1 MRAIRI
7 GLVGSGFVSGM
18 HAEALARVP
27 GAEVLAV
34 ASPTEGHARSFAE
47 QHGIPHWFTDD
58 AEMLEMDEIDMIVIG
73 TPNCLHAQA
82 TVAAAKAGKHVLC
95 EKPLCMNLAEAD
107 RMIDSCRSAGVKLMY
122 AEDLCFA
129 PKYVRLK
136 QLVDEGAL
144 GRVHHLKHAEKHG
157 GPESAW
163 FFDAGRSGGGVAMD
177 MGCHSIEFC
186 RWMLGKPRVRQVYAE
201 MNSHLHGDKGICEDE
216 CVIILNFEGGATAVI
231 EVSWSTIGGMEDIA
245 EVYGSEGVAHA
256 DLVTGNAIRTYSNRG
271 YDYAVEGATST
282 KGWSFAMFDENWHYG
297 YPQEMAHFV
306 ECVREDQ
313 QPLETGEDGRVVLEI
328 LLAAYHSAAEGRKID
343 IPFATDAARP
353 IDLWRSS

>member
-1 MRAIRI
+1 M
-7 GLVGSGFVSGM
+7 
-18 HAEALARVP
+18 
-27 GAEVLAV
+27 
-34 ASPTEGHARSFAE
+34 
-47 QHGIPHWFTDD
+47 
-58 AEMLEMDEIDMIVIG
+58 
-73 TPNCLHAQA
+73 
-82 TVAAAKAGKHVLC
+82 
-95 EKPLCMNLAEAD
+95 
-107 RMIDSCRSAGVKLMY
+107 
-122 AEDLCFA
+122 
-129 PKYVRLK
+129 
-136 QLVDEGAL
+136 
-144 GRVHHLKHAEKHG
+144 
-157 GPESAW
+157 
-163 FFDAGRSGGGVAMD
+163 
-177 MGCHSIEFC
+177 
-186 RWMLGKPRVRQVYAE
+186 RQVYAE

-343 IPFATDAARP
+343 IPFATDAAKP